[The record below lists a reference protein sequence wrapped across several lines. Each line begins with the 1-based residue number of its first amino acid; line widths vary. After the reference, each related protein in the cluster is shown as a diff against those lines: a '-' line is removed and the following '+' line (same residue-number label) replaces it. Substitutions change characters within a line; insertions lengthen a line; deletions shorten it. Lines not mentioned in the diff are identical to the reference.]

1 MRRLLMLGS
10 DAADDTHLDAAV
22 AGLATLGCV
31 ERLTAVL
38 VSLSADGD
46 GSRYRNLLVRLDS
59 ALERDALRE
68 ACKSIEYAQ
77 GRRPNAAAM
86 PLDIDLLA
94 SDHAGRWHPDAHAIA
109 KGDID
114 RDHVRTLLLQA
125 RIDLSSAAPRAV

>member
-22 AGLATLGCV
+22 AALASLGRA

-46 GSRYRNLLVRLDS
+46 GSRYRNLLLRLDS

-68 ACKSIEYAQ
+68 ACKTIECAQ

-86 PLDIDLLA
+86 PVPDGPVRGKSI
-94 SDHAGRWHPDAHAIA
+94 SGHACTTGTVPINCSKACWNPPQGVKYR
-109 KGDID
+109 
-114 RDHVRTLLLQA
+114 
-125 RIDLSSAAPRAV
+125 